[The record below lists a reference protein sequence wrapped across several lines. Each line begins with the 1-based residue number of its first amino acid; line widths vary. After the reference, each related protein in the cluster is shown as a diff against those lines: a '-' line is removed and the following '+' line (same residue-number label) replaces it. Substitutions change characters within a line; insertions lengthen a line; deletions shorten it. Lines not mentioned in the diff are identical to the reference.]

1 LKRQHVPIQ
10 VAATGRRA
18 APAPRVIDRR
28 KSTPRHRRWVL
39 AAFLLP
45 VLFCVVVGIGVYLM
59 WHRQMAFFRPPPVG
73 SAGSARPLADALRH
87 GGPEAGDAHG

>member
-1 LKRQHVPIQ
+1 LKRQHVPIPF
-10 VAATGRRA
+10 AAPGRRA
-18 APAPRVIDRR
+18 AAAPRVIDRR
-28 KSTPRHRRWVL
+28 KQTHRHRRWVL

-73 SAGSARPLADALRH
+73 SEQPARLADAARH
-87 GGPEAGDAHG
+87 AGPEAGGAHG